1 MKRII
6 FVFSAILFLL
16 IGLFNQD
23 LKAQSGELTVVTNMF
38 DDNTLDVSLYLKR
51 TGTVAWA
58 LGTSDFL
65 IDYNNNALLYQ
76 TYYNCNP
83 IWNSGNYMSMYTSN
97 FWSSHGQSLEV
108 SLLGKPGV
116 DVPTTAT
123 IIGTLRFHITNH
135 TQTAVIHW
143 NTSLGVILDEN
154 SNTPA
159 ITFTNPPDAPL
170 PVTLNNFNFAT
181 NNNNVKLI
189 WSTTKETNN
198 KGFDMERKSTTNN
211 DWSKI
216 GYVEG
221 KGTTNAVTN
230 YAFTDQKLQSGK
242 YNYRIK
248 QVDINGNYTYF
259 NLNGDIEIGIPQKFD
274 VSQNYPNPFNPVT
287 KIDYQIPTDGFVS
300 MKLYDMLGREVKSVF
315 SDNQKAGYY
324 SIKIDGSSLAS
335 GMYFCIINLNSP
347 GKSFTKNIKLML
359 VK

>member
-1 MKRII
+1 MAVNANGNGDPPGFDITSNYIVWAQLNFRII
-6 FVFSAILFLL
+6 SYQSTTMYVKHNGNQ
-16 IGLFNQD
+16 IGLFQNYQN
-23 LKAQSGELTVVTNMF
+23 AP
-38 DDNTLDVSLYLKR
+38 NT
-51 TGTVAWA
+51 
-58 LGTSDFL
+58 
-65 IDYNNNALLYQ
+65 
-76 TYYNCNP
+76 
-83 IWNSGNYMSMYTSN
+83 
-97 FWSSHGQSLEV
+97 
-108 SLLGKPGV
+108 
-116 DVPTTAT
+116 
-123 IIGTLRFHITNH
+123 
-135 TQTAVIHW
+135 
-143 NTSLGVILDEN
+143 GVIISQTLSAPINIIDQ
-154 SNTPA
+154 
-159 ITFTNPPDAPL
+159 PL
-170 PVTLNNFNFAT
+170 PVSLNNFRFAT